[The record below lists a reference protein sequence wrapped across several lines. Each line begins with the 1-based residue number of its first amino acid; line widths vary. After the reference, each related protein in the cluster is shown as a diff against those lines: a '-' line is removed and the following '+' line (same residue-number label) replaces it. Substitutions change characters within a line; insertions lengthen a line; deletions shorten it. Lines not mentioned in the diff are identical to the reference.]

1 VPATS
6 LKLVAAT
13 AALTL
18 IVGAEAAHAD
28 AVFTSFTESTF
39 TVSSPVTGN
48 NPNGNAFCNSGGTC
62 DFKGGAGGN
71 SPGSVNA
78 PSIAGSTSGSAPFQ
92 PMLSSGTPTIVG
104 QTGGGVL
111 EWWTPGTYGS
121 TTVSGPTTT
130 SLANPSITSGQR
142 NLFTNNSFFPPGGND
157 HSSFLTAEFT
167 GKVTVGAGSS
177 LFFNGSVD
185 DNILIYY
192 RTDGTTGA
200 YTLLTVTPDPL
211 SNQASFNFTSASL
224 AAGTYDFE
232 IFYADRSSTDA
243 SLVLAADVAAA
254 VPEPATWAMMI
265 LGFLGLGFMAY
276 RNKAPVR
283 LV

>member
-1 VPATS
+1 M
-6 LKLVAAT
+6 
-13 AALTL
+13 
-18 IVGAEAAHAD
+18 VGAEAARAD
-28 AVFTSFTESTF
+28 AVFSSFTESTF
-39 TVSSPVTGN
+39 TVSGPG
-48 NPNGNAFCNSGGTC
+48 GNAFCNSGGTC

-121 TTVSGPTTT
+121 TAVSGPTTT

-142 NLFTNNSFFPPGGND
+142 NLFTNKSCFPPGGND

-211 SNQASFNFTSASL
+211 SNQAAFNFTSASL
-224 AAGTYDFE
+224 SAGTYDFE
-232 IFYADRSSTDA
+232 IFYADRSSTQA
-243 SLVLAADVAAA
+243 SLVLDADVAAA
-254 VPEPATWAMMI
+254 VPEPSTWAMMI
-265 LGFLGLGFMAY
+265 LGFFGLGFMAY
-276 RNKAPVR
+276 RKKAPVR

>member
-6 LKLVAAT
+6 LKLVTAT
-13 AALTL
+13 AMLTL
-18 IVGAEAAHAD
+18 MVGAEAARAD
-28 AVFTSFTESTF
+28 AVFSSFTESTF
-39 TVSSPVTGN
+39 TVSGPG
-48 NPNGNAFCNSGGTC
+48 GNAFCNSGGTC

-78 PSIAGSTSGSAPFQ
+78 PSIAGSTSGATPAQFQFQ

-104 QTGGGVL
+104 QSGGGIL
-111 EWWTPGTYGS
+111 EWWTPGTYAS

-142 NLFTNNSFFPPGGND
+142 NLFTNSSFFPPGGND

-211 SNQASFNFTSASL
+211 SNQAAFNFTSASL